1 MSSVDCKFSNLLFDF
16 VICLTVKFV
25 VNSAGKSRH
34 SNGGTGR
41 QMTTCLRYYVNYNYF
56 KTHMRSEVSE
66 GNSTALKT
74 GSLGAK
80 HIHYC

>member
-1 MSSVDCKFSNLLFDF
+1 MSSVDCKFSNLLYDF

-41 QMTTCLRYYVNYNYF
+41 QKEIANDNMF
-56 KTHMRSEVSE
+56 KI
-66 GNSTALKT
+66 L
-74 GSLGAK
+74 
-80 HIHYC
+80 C